1 MPPRVQFRRT
11 YHETEEAGF
20 RHCAWKNSEG
30 TIMRIAFILPANVIR
45 GGIFVAYQQAH
56 HLASQGHEVSILFV
70 SGQAGL
76 KVGHYPGFSLK
87 TELLQ
92 AAVENDQEYD
102 VIFATWWETYY
113 EMFMLRSHHYL
124 YFCQS
129 DERRFYPSRT
139 SFEVPFV
146 EKTYCNKKIG
156 IVTEAKWIK
165 DWLQNDYGLMVEYAP
180 NGIDNQLFNPNVKPL
195 EPKGKALRVLIEGS
209 GALPYKRVD
218 LAFRVANRIKE
229 IEVWY
234 ISTGGIDQPHWEF
247 TRKFAGVPYGEM
259 PSIYRSCDILLKLST
274 VEGFFGPPL
283 EMMACGGTA
292 VVTKVTGFD
301 EYIQDEVN
309 ALAVG
314 LDDEEAT
321 YRALTRLVEDADLRM
336 KLSHNAIATAQSM
349 DWKDRS
355 PLFEQAM
362 SRLIERTSAIS
373 IQERTEIRVMNEL
386 RKQSARLARLLK

>member
-1 MPPRVQFRRT
+1 
-11 YHETEEAGF
+11 
-20 RHCAWKNSEG
+20 
-30 TIMRIAFILPANVIR
+30 MRIAFILPANVIR
-45 GGIFVAYQQAH
+45 GGIFVSYQQAH
-56 HLASQGHEVSILFV
+56 YLASQGHEVSILFV
-70 SGQAGL
+70 TAREGL

-92 AAVENDQEYD
+92 TAVDNDQEYD
-102 VIFATWWETYY
+102 VVFATLWNTYY
-113 EMFMLRSHHYL
+113 EMFMLRSRHYL

-129 DERRFYPSRT
+129 DERRFYPSKM

-165 DWLQNDYGLMVEYAP
+165 DWLQMDYGVTVEYAP
-180 NGIDNQLFNPNVKPL
+180 NGIDNQLFHPDVKPL
-195 EPKGKALRVLIEGS
+195 EPKGSGLRVLIEGS

-234 ISTGGIDQPHWEF
+234 VSTGGIDQPSWRF
-247 TRKFAGVPYGEM
+247 TRKFSGVPYSEM
-259 PSIYRSCDILLKLST
+259 PSIYRSCDFLLKLST

-292 VVTKVTGFD
+292 IVTKVTGYD
-301 EYIQDEVN
+301 EYIRDGVN
-309 ALAVG
+309 ALAVD
-314 LDDEEAT
+314 LDDEEAA
-321 YRALTRLVEDADLRM
+321 YRALTRLTEDANLR
-336 KLSHNAIATAQSM
+336 KQLAQNGIATAQSM

-362 SRLIERTSAIS
+362 NRLIERSSPIS